1 MVFNTAVK
9 HHSLNSNKG
18 ISELFKEM
26 FPDSDIGKSFTYGK
40 DKTGYIIRFGLASF
54 FKKQLV
60 DGINKAGPFVLM
72 FAHEF
77 ILGL

>member
-1 MVFNTAVK
+1 
-9 HHSLNSNKG
+9 
-18 ISELFKEM
+18 M
-26 FPDSDIGKSFTYGK
+26 FPDSDIAKSFTSGK

-72 FAHEF
+72 FAHIRHIAHEL

>member
-1 MVFNTAVK
+1 
-9 HHSLNSNKG
+9 
-18 ISELFKEM
+18 M
-26 FPDSDIGKSFTYGK
+26 FPESDIAKSFTCGK

-77 ILGL
+77 IIAHQLPVCEVISATIHIADASL